1 MKPEAKTSEY
11 YMGLALEEARRAEE
25 RDEVPIGCI
34 IVKDGK
40 VISSTCNARQESQ
53 ISTHHA
59 EILAIEEACRKLGS
73 WRLEDCDL
81 YVTLEPCPMCA
92 GAILQSRIRSVY
104 YGASDHKGG
113 CVDTLMKMYETP
125 GFNHYPKWEGG
136 IRQEE
141 CAAILSDFFR
151 KKREQKKREKL
162 LQTQNEPAESPAPEK
177 L

>member
-81 YVTLEPCPMCA
+81 YVTL
-92 GAILQSRIRSVY
+92 
-104 YGASDHKGG
+104 
-113 CVDTLMKMYETP
+113 
-125 GFNHYPKWEGG
+125 
-136 IRQEE
+136 
-141 CAAILSDFFR
+141 
-151 KKREQKKREKL
+151 
-162 LQTQNEPAESPAPEK
+162 
-177 L
+177 